1 MKHREW
7 LRQATADDATNA
19 IARKAGIVPR
29 TFARQV
35 DRDHID
41 AESIIAIAIAYG
53 LHPVGA
59 LADTG
64 YLEEKWAREI
74 APAIALR
81 EVTED
86 ELADEVLR
94 RMKIGVHRHGAL
106 DIPIDELV
114 EERERKGNNGN
125 TGESI
130 KDTKPHAVSSFD
142 PDHDTPFYDPET
154 MAAYPRH
161 EIIPP
166 DDQFDI

>member
-1 MKHREW
+1 MQ
-7 LRQATADDATNA
+7 LVGDATERAVAIKAGLTTSTLNRQLKSGA
-19 IARKAGIVPR
+19 LSAENVILIAR
-29 TFARQV
+29 
-35 DRDHID
+35 
-41 AESIIAIAIAYG
+41 AYG
-53 LHPVGA
+53 ANPVAA
-59 LADTG
+59 LATTG
-64 YLEEKWAREI
+64 YITPEEATKNLGDVAQLLPDRQLI
-74 APAIALR
+74 A
-81 EVTED
+81 
-86 ELADEVLR
+86 ELAR
-94 RMKIGVHRHGAL
+94 RIGVEFEELINIEEGT
-106 DIPIDELV
+106 PVDELV